1 MRSSRPAGYLG
12 PTERVDHNAILITQ
26 QAIHPQLL
34 LPSGAGADISVRRLF
49 VAGRYWPDVDRHLVT
64 HYPGVALHWSRDVAD
79 MVDLVVG
86 GRTVRLFHRLC
97 PWWRAGPLA
106 GRPVVA
112 AGAAA
117 EPRAHP
123 AARHARLSGGGQ
135 PLAAASRWRRSALGG
150 AEGQAGRN
158 AGQPA
163 WSSGANAKPIRPRG
177 TPRPSAIRTST
188 SYAITL
194 RPCMIADT
202 SGWDWPVMAAM
213 RCWLNP

>member
-86 GRTVRLFHRLC
+86 GRTVRFIVYVPGGVPGRWPDGPSWQPVPPLNRALTRL
-97 PWWRAGPLA
+97 
-106 GRPVVA
+106 PVT
-112 AGAAA
+112 
-117 EPRAHP
+117 
-123 AARHARLSGGGQ
+123 
-135 PLAAASRWRRSALGG
+135 LG
-150 AEGQAGRN
+150 
-158 AGQPA
+158 
-163 WSSGANAKPIRPRG
+163 
-177 TPRPSAIRTST
+177 
-188 SYAITL
+188 
-194 RPCMIADT
+194 
-202 SGWDWPVMAAM
+202 
-213 RCWLNP
+213 